1 MAISSRAL
9 EQPDAALLHCRLS
22 IQLKLVRDVAIPLG
36 AFSNIVCTMHA
47 PLLPRCSSG
56 AASKRLVRTSPPVLL
71 PRHGEV
77 ALPWPGCTRDFAVRG
92 IDELLPALAEEPL
105 AVELWHH
112 DKYTQKVLLGV
123 ATVDVAEVLSVRPIA
138 DGERTATHRQDQTVS
153 FVAPATVPAELS
165 SRRNRHEHIS
175 GAQVALLDLVLR
187 LELISPQAP
196 SEAPP
201 QPSHR
206 AVGGAGAH
214 ASRGSRRSARGSS
227 MIDDD
232 IDIIGISLRR
242 DGEGASATVAVPAA
256 TAAEAAARLA
266 EWRRREHAKW
276 KAGLEKAEAA
286 RLETLSR
293 EWIILEKRRAA
304 EARAQCRAMAE
315 VTKALQQKL
324 RLLEAHEETIEQ
336 TAEELQL
343 RGAALE
349 RYSEHERAELLSRA
363 EREQA
368 ALRTERDALA
378 AQLRAAREHGA
389 LLEQRNLELSALES
403 KAETEAMVWK
413 EAHSSAAKAAMVL
426 ESDKGQLAARL
437 ELEQQERQV
446 LTEAEERRRNEER
459 KRLAAEAKA
468 AAEVIAHLIAQLIVP
483 LMVSDDF

>member
-1 MAISSRAL
+1 MASRSLL
-9 EQPDAALLHCRLS
+9 EHPDAGLLHCRLS

-138 DGERTATHRQDQTVS
+138 DGERTAAHRQEQTVS

-187 LELISPQAP
+187 LELISPRAP

-201 QPSHR
+201 QPTRR
-206 AVGGAGAH
+206 AVDGAGAH

-232 IDIIGISLRR
+232 IDIVGISRRR
-242 DGEGASATVAVPAA
+242 DGEGASAAVPAA
-256 TAAEAAARLA
+256 TAAEAAAEAVARLA

-276 KAGLEKAEAA
+276 KAGLEKVEAA
-286 RLETLSR
+286 RLETLAR
-293 EWIILEKRRAA
+293 EWSILEKRRAA

-349 RYSEHERAELLSRA
+349 RHSENERAELLSRA

-368 ALRTERDALA
+368 ALRAERDALA

-389 LLEQRNLELSALES
+389 MLEQRNLELSALES

-413 EAHSSAAKAAMVL
+413 EAHSSAAKAAMML

-437 ELEQQERQV
+437 EQEQQERQV
-446 LTEAEERRRNEER
+446 LKEAEERRRNEER
-459 KRLAAEAKA
+459 RRLAAEAKA
-468 AAEVIAHLIAQLIVP
+468 AAEVSRPI
-483 LMVSDDF
+483 

>member
-1 MAISSRAL
+1 MASRSLL
-9 EQPDAALLHCRLS
+9 EHPDAGLLHCRLS

-138 DGERTATHRQDQTVS
+138 DGERTAAHRQEQTVS

-187 LELISPQAP
+187 LELISPRAP

-201 QPSHR
+201 QPTRR
-206 AVGGAGAH
+206 AVDGAGAH

-232 IDIIGISLRR
+232 IDIVGISRRR
-242 DGEGASATVAVPAA
+242 DGEGASAAVPAA
-256 TAAEAAARLA
+256 TATEAAAEAVARLA

-276 KAGLEKAEAA
+276 KAGLEKVEAA
-286 RLETLSR
+286 RLETLAR
-293 EWIILEKRRAA
+293 EWSILEKRRAA

-315 VTKALQQKL
+315 RVARGELAATEIDELAVDRAMPSMAQGAVDLLVRTGGEQRISNFL
-324 RLLEAHEETIEQ
+324 LWNAAYAELVFSERLWPEFDVEDLYAAIAEYQARDRRFGKVSASDADAHESSLAPIFV
-336 TAEELQL
+336 
-343 RGAALE
+343 
-349 RYSEHERAELLSRA
+349 
-363 EREQA
+363 QA
-368 ALRTERDALA
+368 
-378 AQLRAAREHGA
+378 
-389 LLEQRNLELSALES
+389 
-403 KAETEAMVWK
+403 
-413 EAHSSAAKAAMVL
+413 
-426 ESDKGQLAARL
+426 
-437 ELEQQERQV
+437 
-446 LTEAEERRRNEER
+446 
-459 KRLAAEAKA
+459 
-468 AAEVIAHLIAQLIVP
+468 
-483 LMVSDDF
+483 